1 PATATL
7 EPTRTPTATA
17 SPTRINPTP
26 VADVYTIGYGDTL
39 LGIANFFGS
48 TVERLLEMNP
58 QIEGEALNFGDILY
72 VPSAITVELPYSELA
87 HDSEVVYGPSYL
99 NWNTA
104 AFIARQN
111 GHLAQY
117 SEGEKSAAEII

>member
-1 PATATL
+1 LFALAILCSLLLTACGASANTPPATPLPPAPTLTSTARPTFTPDTLVFTPATATL

-48 TVERLLEMNP
+48 TV
-58 QIEGEALNFGDILY
+58 
-72 VPSAITVELPYSELA
+72 
-87 HDSEVVYGPSYL
+87 
-99 NWNTA
+99 
-104 AFIARQN
+104 
-111 GHLAQY
+111 
-117 SEGEKSAAEII
+117 